1 MIDQLRQEI
10 EAALEGLGIAI
21 DKPVQLERTRDL
33 TFGDLGSNAP
43 MVYAKQAGAKPM
55 ELAEKIRQ
63 AMQVDT
69 SIVLKV
75 TAAAPGFLNFTLAD
89 PFLHNQLRAVMGQGG
104 NYGRSHA
111 GAGKRALVE
120 FVSANPTG
128 PLTVGHGRGA
138 VLGDTVSSIL
148 AWNGYEVEREYY
160 YNDTGRQIRML
171 GESVWRRTLQMLGE
185 KVPFPEAL
193 YQGDYI
199 SQIAESLPRQEA
211 AEIARN
217 LAGEADD
224 ELLADRK
231 DGQAKLEYFS
241 GHAKEVMFAGIS
253 RTLEDGLGIKFQ
265 NFVNEMDFHGSGN
278 GAESKIGVVLDD
290 LRSRGL
296 IEERDDAIWIKA
308 AALDGEED
316 RVLVKSSGE
325 PTYRLP
331 DIAYHK
337 DKIERKFDLIVDI
350 FGADHSDTYP
360 DVLAA
365 LRGLDLPIDHIR
377 VLIHQFVSLMEGGKK
392 VKMSTRK
399 AAFVTLDEL
408 LEDVGADVVR
418 YFFLS
423 KVMDT
428 PLKFDLEL
436 ARKTSDDN
444 PVYYLKYAHAR
455 MVNIIKRGA
464 VAELGP
470 DLAAADLSLLALPEE
485 RTLLH
490 LIWWFPEVVRRAGV
504 TLEPHHIIVALEEFA
519 KVFHRYYTVARV
531 VTDDTAMSTA
541 RLVLT
546 DACRQTLANGLAIL
560 GIEAPERM

>member
-1 MIDQLRQEI
+1 MIEQLRQEI
-10 EAALEGLGIAI
+10 EAALGRLGVVT

-33 TFGDLGSNAP
+33 SFGDLGSNAP
-43 MVYAKQAGAKPM
+43 MVFAKRAGIAPM
-55 ELAEKIRQ
+55 ELAENIRR
-63 AMQVDT
+63 AMQIDT

-75 TAAAPGFLNFTLAD
+75 TVAAPGFLNFTLAE
-89 PFLHNQLRAVMGQGG
+89 PFLHNQLRAVKGQGSD
-104 NYGRSHA
+104 YGRSYS

-160 YNDTGRQIRML
+160 YNDAGRQIRVL

-193 YQGDYI
+193 YQGNYI
-199 SQIAESLPRQEA
+199 NQIAASLPREEA
-211 AEIARN
+211 AEIARD
-217 LAGEADD
+217 LAAEADD

-231 DGQAKLEYFS
+231 DGQGKLDYFS
-241 GHAKEVMFAGIS
+241 THAKKVMFVSIS
-253 RTLEDGLGIKFQ
+253 RTLADGLGIKFK
-265 NFVNEMDFHGSGN
+265 NFVNEMEYHGNGN
-278 GAESKIGVVLDD
+278 GAEGKIGAVLDE
-290 LRSRGL
+290 LRRRGL
-296 IEERDDAIWIKA
+296 IAEREDAIWIKA
-308 AALDGEED
+308 AALDGDED

-337 DKIERKFDLIVDI
+337 DKIERKFDLIVDV

-365 LRGLDLPIDHIR
+365 LRGLDLPTDHIR

-408 LEDVGADVVR
+408 IEDVGADVVR
-418 YFFLS
+418 YFFLG

-455 MVNIIKRGA
+455 MVNILKRGEA
-464 VAELGP
+464 AELAA
-470 DLAAADLSLLALPEE
+470 DLSAADLSLLALPEE
-485 RTLLH
+485 RTLLY
-490 LIWWFPEVVRRAGV
+490 LIWWFPEVVHRAAV

-519 KVFHRYYTVARV
+519 TVFHRYYTVARV
-531 VTDDTAMSTA
+531 VTDDAAMSTA
-541 RLVLT
+541 RLGLT